1 MSTMLNPPHPGELIK
16 GTMEALNMNARAL
29 AKALDVAP
37 STVQRLISCQSHAS
51 PEKAVRLSVVIGSA
65 SNVWLG
71 MQNAYD
77 IWHIKQN
84 LDISHLQR
92 LPVA

>member
-1 MSTMLNPPHPGELIK
+1 MVIMHNPPHPGELIK
-16 GTMEALNMNARAL
+16 DAMETLDMSARAL

-37 STVQRLISCQSHAS
+37 STVQRLISHQSHVS
-51 PEKAVRLSVVIGSA
+51 PEIAVRLSVVIGSA
-65 SNVWLG
+65 PHVWLG

-84 LDISHLQR
+84 LDTSR
-92 LPVA
+92 LKRLSVA